1 MSHIAHSLIICALF
15 SIQTVTGSSKSPISW
30 ISHPQAVWT
39 RCGETFLFA
48 LWEKS
53 FLLFT
58 SKDFMRWVNLL
69 WIRILDFFFSRD
81 MISLSS
87 SSVSLSEDPA
97 QIGKGISLIT
107 VLDINDNA
115 PEFAIDYETLLCENT
130 LPGQVS
136 PLPLVFPPSVKPQLL
151 FLFTW
156 MFTHKDNPLTM
167 ITMIKSLY
175 FAPERSS
182 GSEHVCLTAGGHS
195 PRHH

>member
-1 MSHIAHSLIICALF
+1 
-15 SIQTVTGSSKSPISW
+15 
-30 ISHPQAVWT
+30 
-39 RCGETFLFA
+39 
-48 LWEKS
+48 
-53 FLLFT
+53 
-58 SKDFMRWVNLL
+58 
-69 WIRILDFFFSRD
+69 

-87 SSVSLSEDPA
+87 SSVSLSEDPG

-136 PLPLVFPPSVKPQLL
+136 PLLVFPSSVKPQRL

-167 ITMIKSLY
+167 ITMIKSL
-175 FAPERSS
+175 FFLHLKEVQGASMSASQLEVILRGIISVSHIPE
-182 GSEHVCLTAGGHS
+182 T
-195 PRHH
+195 